1 MHSNERKSLERIS
14 FTLKKKLPE
23 DIIAIYAFGSR
34 VRGDY
39 REGSDFDI
47 LVIVKNRTI
56 KIEETIIDVFVEEE
70 MESGLSF
77 DPLIKTVSSFELE
90 KQHHTPFYQNIQNEG
105 IPV

>member
-1 MHSNERKSLERIS
+1 MHFYEKRTLEKIS
-14 FTLKKKLPE
+14 STLKKNLHG
-23 DIIAIYAFGSR
+23 DLIAIYAFGSR
-34 VRGDY
+34 VRGDH

-47 LVIVKNRTI
+47 LVIVKNRTL

-77 DPLIKTVSSFELE
+77 DPLIKTASSFELE